1 MSDMAKGIKIYTGS
15 GDKGMTSLFSG
26 ERVPKSFLRV
36 EAYGDV
42 DELNSLLGVLVASLP
57 EDAPFII
64 EELQRIQSI
73 LLHVGAWL
81 ATSPES
87 STLDLLQKISE
98 DHWRPLEEAMDR
110 MQEQLGTLK
119 GFILPGGSMPA
130 SIAHVARTVCRRA
143 ERHVVNLSQEM
154 TSEGEGKLDGVIVYL
169 NRLSDYLFLLAR
181 HMNKSTGV
189 SDIPWK
195 K

>member
-1 MSDMAKGIKIYTGS
+1 MAKGIKIYTGS

-57 EDAPFII
+57 EETSSLT
-64 EELQRIQSI
+64 EELVQIQST

-87 STLDLLQKISE
+87 STLDLLQEISE
-98 DHWRPLEEAMDR
+98 DHWRPLEKAMDR
-110 MQEQLGTLK
+110 MEEELEVLK
-119 GFILPGGSMPA
+119 VFILPGGSMPA
-130 SIAHVARTVCRRA
+130 SMAHVARTVCRRA
-143 ERHVVNLSQEM
+143 ERHVVRLADDAEKG
-154 TSEGEGKLDGVIVYL
+154 GEEDNQQGVIIYL
-169 NRLSDYLFLLAR
+169 NRLSDYLFILAR
-181 HMNKSTGV
+181 YLNKITETN
-189 SDIPWK
+189 DITWK